1 MLGPRLNLPLY
12 VQFRMVTVWML
23 LRRAVTY
30 KKELSIPEVQ
40 VPRAERAG
48 WAASV
53 DAAPGVIDPD

>member
-1 MLGPRLNLPLY
+1 
-12 VQFRMVTVWML
+12 MVTVWML
-23 LRRAVTY
+23 MRRAVTY